1 LDLKVAVSVLVL
13 FLRIK
18 TELTLYSITYDAVY
32 PVETVFLGEAIL
44 FLHILVLSVGR
55 VSYMVMVFTARLML
69 VVGLDVSVGSF

>member
-18 TELTLYSITYDAVY
+18 TELTLYSITYGAVY
-32 PVETVFLGEAIL
+32 PVETVFGEAIL
-44 FLHILVLSVGR
+44 FLHILVLSAGH